1 MKNTFT
7 FFILIIFLSGFSTYA
22 QENDSLLYKWTP
34 AAVLGLNISQ
44 IALSNW
50 TKGGD
55 NSISWTGAANG
66 SVNYLTDTWRFKNNL
81 KIAFGSTKLGNA
93 DFRTT
98 DNELY
103 LEDVLSLN
111 FGWAVDPY
119 ISNLVRT
126 AIGPGYNYKVTP
138 APQIA
143 AFFDPGYVTQSIGFM
158 YDKVTGVSSRLGL
171 AFQETFTNKH
181 RNYSDDPDTP
191 EIEAFKFETGLESVT
206 KTEFV
211 LAENLLAQSLLRLFT
226 RFEQIDVW
234 DVRWDNTITAK
245 VNSFLNVNVT
255 YLLIYEKSQSPET
268 QMKQTLQLGF
278 VYTLL

>member
-1 MKNTFT
+1 MKNTAALV
-7 FFILIIFLSGFSTYA
+7 ILIMFLSAISVFA
-22 QENDSLLYKWTP
+22 QKKDSLYNKWNP
-34 AAVLGLNISQ
+34 AAALGLNISQ

-50 TKGGD
+50 TQGGD
-55 NSISWTGAANG
+55 NAISWTGIVNG
-66 SVNYLTDTWRFKNNL
+66 SLNYLTPTLRFKNNL
-81 KIAFGSTKLGNA
+81 KLAFGSTKLGNA

-103 LEDVLSLN
+103 FENVLSWN

-119 ISNLVRT
+119 VSNLVRT
-126 AIGPGYNYKVTP
+126 AIGQGYDYKITP

-143 AFFDPGYVTQSIGFM
+143 AFFDPGYVTQSIGFL
-158 YDKVTGVSSRLGL
+158 YDKATGVSIRLGI
-171 AFQETFTNKH
+171 AFQETFTNIH
-181 RNYSDDPDTP
+181 RNYSDDPETP
-191 EIEAFKFETGLESVT
+191 ELEAFKLETGLESVT
-206 KTEFV
+206 KTEFF
-211 LAENLLAQSLLRLFT
+211 LAENLLAKSLLRLFT

-245 VNSFLNVNVT
+245 VNSFLNVNIT
-255 YLLIYEKSQSPET
+255 YLLIYEKSQSPKT

>member
-1 MKNTFT
+1 M
-7 FFILIIFLSGFSTYA
+7 FLSGFSAFA
-22 QENDSLLYKWTP
+22 QENDSLFYTWNP

-50 TKGGD
+50 TQGGD
-55 NSISWTGAANG
+55 NAISWTGIVNG
-66 SVNYLTDTWRFKNNL
+66 SLNYLTPTLRFKNDL
-81 KIAFGSTKLGNA
+81 KIAFGRTKLGSA

-103 LEDVLSLN
+103 LENVLSWN
-111 FGWAVDPY
+111 FGWVVDPY
-119 ISNLVRT
+119 VSNLVRT
-126 AIGPGYNYKVTP
+126 AVGPGYDYKVTP
-138 APQIA
+138 TPQIA

-158 YDKVTGVSSRLGL
+158 YDKVTGVSTRLGL
-171 AFQETFTNKH
+171 AFQETFTNIH

-191 EIEAFKFETGLESVT
+191 ELEAFKLETGLESVT

-211 LAENLLAQSLLRLFT
+211 LAENMLAHSLLRLFT

-245 VNSFLNVNVT
+245 VNSFLNVNIT
-255 YLLIYEKSQSPET
+255 YLLIYEKNQSPKT